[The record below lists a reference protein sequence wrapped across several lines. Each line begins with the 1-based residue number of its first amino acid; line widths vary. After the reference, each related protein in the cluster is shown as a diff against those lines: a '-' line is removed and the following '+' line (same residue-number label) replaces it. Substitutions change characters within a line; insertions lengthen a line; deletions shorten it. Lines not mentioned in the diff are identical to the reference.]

1 MQSLTL
7 ESVTS
12 QSPGLLTRLRPW
24 LHVKAC
30 TGSLIV
36 LSFIAVGIL
45 GPAAAPLD
53 PNKQELTA
61 MLKAPQGI
69 GAAQVR
75 QRVNLG
81 HAQFCRYFFGS
92 ASAPCVVHTR
102 F

>member
-36 LSFIAVGIL
+36 LSFIAVGIF

-61 MLKAPQGI
+61 MLKAMQPYMENRPDGSHWYLHSSP
-69 GAAQVR
+69 GSR
-75 QRVNLG
+75 SRWCLSRV
-81 HAQFCRYFFGS
+81 
-92 ASAPCVVHTR
+92 
-102 F
+102 

>member
-36 LSFIAVGIL
+36 LSFIAVGIF

-61 MLKAPQGI
+61 MLKAP
-69 GAAQVR
+69 
-75 QRVNLG
+75 
-81 HAQFCRYFFGS
+81 
-92 ASAPCVVHTR
+92 
-102 F
+102 